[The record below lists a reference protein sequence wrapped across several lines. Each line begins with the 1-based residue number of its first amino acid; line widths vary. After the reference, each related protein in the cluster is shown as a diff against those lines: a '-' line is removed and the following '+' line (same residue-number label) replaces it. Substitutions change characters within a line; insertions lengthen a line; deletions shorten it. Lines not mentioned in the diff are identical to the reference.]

1 MFKNGALS
9 SMIVT
14 LSVVGVCTCIYTN
27 VLIMISCVFL
37 VCKRRTSKTTAGFSV
52 VFEPNLLL
60 IGRTSYLGVVTGWL
74 LVVEVTKHNEFNDRE
89 CCVLA

>member
-60 IGRTSYLGVVTGWL
+60 IVRQNIILGCGDW
-74 LVVEVTKHNEFNDRE
+74 LVVGCRSDKT
-89 CCVLA
+89 